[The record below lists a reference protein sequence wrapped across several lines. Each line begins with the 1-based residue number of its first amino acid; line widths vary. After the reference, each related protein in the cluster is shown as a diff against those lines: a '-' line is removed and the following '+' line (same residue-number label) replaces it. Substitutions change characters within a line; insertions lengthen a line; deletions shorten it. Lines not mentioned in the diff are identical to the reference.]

1 MYKLLFDSDALIKA
15 SKADL
20 LVAVAGCFDVL
31 ITEEVYDETVGEGK
45 KGFHPD
51 ADRIANLVEDR
62 KIKIIKR
69 KDYAKNKGPK
79 ESFGEGEISVF
90 KSYKKNRMIVTDDLR
105 FSSYIE
111 KENIKSISAAHLL
124 LALVKKRKMQ
134 KNKAEYHLEK
144 LKPHIRNDV
153 YEMIKNDI
161 GEQK

>member
-20 LVAVAGCFDVL
+20 LATVTECFDVL
-31 ITEEVYDETVGEGK
+31 ITEEVYSETVEEGK

-62 KIKIIKR
+62 KIKLTKR
-69 KDYAKNKGPK
+69 KDYIKNKGPK

-105 FSSYIE
+105 FSSYIG
-111 KENIKSISAAHLL
+111 KEDIKNISSAHLL
-124 LALVKKRKMQ
+124 LALVKKGKMQ
-134 KNKAEYHLEK
+134 KDKAEYYLEK
-144 LKPHIRNDV
+144 LKPYIKKGV
-153 YEMIKNDI
+153 YELVKQDLK
-161 GEQK
+161 GE